1 MRQPKALLKRLTQ
14 YIETH
19 LADDPYLG
27 TAPAHDSRPEAQRIR
42 RLFLAEA
49 ETLRQYLAEA
59 MKGHSQ
65 LLMEMVTALKRD
77 TDERLRENANDIHN
91 DLIGVRRALYR
102 LLLARQARSEL
113 LSEWNDW
120 KRHAEFSGERV
131 YRPREERQEMLASE
145 LRMRGVRIPGYVME
159 DPFIPLEETVRSQPT
174 IVPVIHEE
182 DEVTISEPK
191 DSLQSDW
198 QEVLASFEQNLPESE
213 WEDMIE
219 ACLSPAAHP
228 RSASAVLRSARKH
241 QGHQAKRRRKTAT
254 HMK

>member
-49 ETLRQYLAEA
+49 ETLRQYLTEA
-59 MKGHSQ
+59 MKGHNQ
-65 LLMEMVTALKRD
+65 LLVEMITALKRN
-77 TDERLRENANDIHN
+77 TDEQLRDDASELHN
-91 DLIGVRRALYR
+91 DLIAIRRALYR
-102 LLLARQARSEL
+102 LLLARQARTEL

-131 YRPREERQEMLASE
+131 FRPREERQEMLASE
-145 LRMRGVRIPGYVME
+145 LRLRGVRIPGYVMDE
-159 DPFIPLEETVRSQPT
+159 PYIPLDEAVRNSPT
-174 IVPVIHEE
+174 IIPVIREE
-182 DEVTISEPK
+182 DKVTISEPK

-198 QEVLASFEQNLPESE
+198 HEVLESFENTLPESE
-213 WEDMIE
+213 WEDVIE

-228 RSASAVLRSARKH
+228 RSASAVLRSARRH
-241 QGHQAKRRRKTAT
+241 QGHQAKRKRKQALK
-254 HMK
+254 H

>member
-59 MKGHSQ
+59 MKGHNQ
-65 LLMEMVTALKRD
+65 LLVEMITALKRN
-77 TDERLRENANDIHN
+77 TDEQLRDEASELHN
-91 DLIGVRRALYR
+91 ELIGVRRALYR
-102 LLLARQARSEL
+102 LLLARQARTEL

-131 YRPREERQEMLASE
+131 FRPREERQEMLASE
-145 LRMRGVRIPGYVME
+145 LRLRGVRIPGYVMDE
-159 DPFIPLEETVRSQPT
+159 PYVPLEEAVRQQPT
-174 IVPVIHEE
+174 IIPVIREE
-182 DEVTISEPK
+182 DKVTISEPK
-191 DSLQSDW
+191 ESLQSDW
-198 QEVLASFEQNLPESE
+198 SDILQAFEQLLPESE
-213 WEDMIE
+213 FEDVVE

-228 RSASAVLRSARKH
+228 RSASAVLRSARRH
-241 QGHQAKRRRKTAT
+241 QGQQAKRKRKHALK
-254 HMK
+254 H

>member
-49 ETLRQYLAEA
+49 ETLREYLTEA
-59 MKGHSQ
+59 MKGHNQ
-65 LLMEMVTALKRD
+65 LLTEMISALKRH
-77 TDERLRENANDIHN
+77 TDDKLREDASELHN
-91 DLIGVRRALYR
+91 DLIAVRRALYR
-102 LLLARQARSEL
+102 LLLARQARTEL

-131 YRPREERQEMLASE
+131 FRPREERQEMLASE
-145 LRMRGVRIPGYVME
+145 LRLRGVRIPGYVMDE
-159 DPFIPLEETVRSQPT
+159 PYIPLEEAARSQPT
-174 IVPVIHEE
+174 IIPVIREE
-182 DEVTISEPK
+182 DKVAIQEPK

-198 QEVLASFEQNLPESE
+198 QEVLATFEQQLPESE
-213 WEDMIE
+213 FEDLVE
-219 ACLSPAAHP
+219 ACLSPSANP
-228 RSASAVLRSARKH
+228 RSSSAVLRTARRH
-241 QGHQAKRRRKTAT
+241 QGHQAKRKRHKKQTT
-254 HMK
+254 